1 MNKPL
6 VITSGKVRSY
16 NYAPNE
22 QMTFL
27 MSVAE
32 TSGKFDIVEAEL
44 TYLGGPPLHVHP
56 YQDEI
61 HYILKGQLRY
71 QIGEETFELG
81 RGDSVYIP
89 QGTPHAWVNLQQEPA
104 QILGLLTPGGA
115 EGFFHTLANIPA
127 AQQDVESLARLAQE
141 YGTEI
146 VGSPLAI
153 HLGLA

>member
-6 VITSGKVRSY
+6 VITSEKVRSY

-22 QMTFL
+22 QMIFM

-32 TSGKFDIVEAEL
+32 TSGKFDLVETKL
-44 TYLGGPPLHVHP
+44 DYLGGPPLHVHP

-61 HYILKGQLRY
+61 HYILKGHLNY
-71 QIGEETFELG
+71 QIGEETFELR
-81 RGDSVYIP
+81 RGDCAYIP
-89 QGTPHAWVNLQQEPA
+89 QGTAHAWVNLQQEPA

-115 EGFFHTLANIPA
+115 EGFFHTVANLPA
-127 AQQDVESLARLAQE
+127 DLQDVESLVILAQE

-146 VGSPLAI
+146 VGPPLAI